1 MSDRVLSNYI
11 VCMSAG
17 LNTIVDS
24 WDTIVKFANQIEE
37 TTVNGGTVYVAGN
50 GGSAAISDHLVC
62 DCVKNVSTNSTLSPR
77 VVSLV
82 SNVPMLTAI
91 SNDISYEESFSYYFE
106 RLSINPN
113 DMLIVISSSGNS
125 PNIVKVLESAKKKGI
140 KTAALVGFSGGKAKD
155 LADVSIHIPIKNY
168 GVCEDLHQSVMHIVS
183 QYLNKKHINVA

>member
-1 MSDRVLSNYI
+1 M
-11 VCMSAG
+11 
-17 LNTIVDS
+17 
-24 WDTIVKFANQIEE
+24 
-37 TTVNGGTVYVAGN
+37 
-50 GGSAAISDHLVC
+50 
-62 DCVKNVSTNSTLSPR
+62 STNSTLSPR

-91 SNDISYEESFSYYFE
+91 SNDISYEESFSYYFG

-155 LADVSIHIPIKNY
+155 LADVSIHIPINNY